1 VSPKLRILL
10 ILTLVVVPLDQIT
23 KLWVTRSIPRGGA
36 IPVID
41 GFFSIT
47 HVLNPGIVF
56 GLFQGGYVGIF
67 LLLTALA
74 VGLIFM
80 FYRQLPDGD
89 LASATALGLIL
100 GGAVGNGIDRL
111 VRQAVVDFLH
121 FDFTWFVV
129 PFTYPD
135 FNVADSAIVVGV
147 GILIFAPQTWTPPV
161 GAPAAVPARGDAAAS
176 EDSV

>member
-1 VSPKLRILL
+1 VTTKLRILL
-10 ILTLVVVPLDQIT
+10 ILTALVVPLDQVT
-23 KLWVTRSIPRGGA
+23 KHWVTTSIPRGGA

-41 GFFSIT
+41 GFFAIT

-56 GLFQGGYVGIF
+56 GFFQGGYVGIF

-89 LASATALGLIL
+89 RVSSTALGLIL

-111 VRQAVVDFLH
+111 LRQAVVDFLH
-121 FDFTWFVV
+121 FDFSWFYF
-129 PFTYPD
+129 PFIYPD
-135 FNVADSAIVVGV
+135 FNVADSCIVVGV
-147 GILIFAPQTWTPPV
+147 GLLILAPQTWT
-161 GAPAAVPARGDAAAS
+161 APAAPRTPAQEPAPS
-176 EDSV
+176 EDSA

>member
-1 VSPKLRILL
+1 MTGKLRVLL
-10 ILTLVVVPLDQIT
+10 ILSAIVVPLDQLT
-23 KLWVTRSIPRGGA
+23 KYWVTSSIPQGGA
-36 IPVID
+36 IPVIE

-89 LASATALGLIL
+89 LISATALGLIL
-100 GGAVGNGIDRL
+100 GGAIGNGIDRL
-111 VRQAVVDFLH
+111 IRQAVVDFLH
-121 FDFTWFVV
+121 FDFTWFVI
-129 PFTYPD
+129 PFVYPD

-147 GILIFAPQTWTPPV
+147 GLLILAPQTWAT
-161 GAPAAVPARGDAAAS
+161 PAAAPTAAAGRDATPS
-176 EDSV
+176 GDSA

>member
-1 VSPKLRILL
+1 MSPKLRVLL
-10 ILTLVVVPLDQIT
+10 ILALCVVPLDQLT
-23 KLWVTRSIPRGGA
+23 KLWVTRSIPLGGA

-41 GFFSIT
+41 GFFSIS

-80 FYRQLPDGD
+80 FYRQLPEND
-89 LASATALGLIL
+89 LPSATALGLIL
-100 GGAVGNGIDRL
+100 GGAIGNGVDRV

-121 FDFTWFVV
+121 FDFGFFV
-129 PFTYPD
+129 YPD

-147 GILIFAPQTWTPPV
+147 GILIFAPQTWR
-161 GAPAAVPARGDAAAS
+161 APADAAPPAVPTRADPAPS

>member
-1 VSPKLRILL
+1 MTTKLRVLL
-10 ILTLVVVPLDQIT
+10 ILTALVVPLDQLT
-23 KLWVTRSIPRGGA
+23 KHWVTGSIPRGGA

-74 VGLIFM
+74 VGLIVM
-80 FYRQLPDGD
+80 FYRQLPAGD
-89 LASATALGLIL
+89 LVSSTALGLIL
-100 GGAVGNGIDRL
+100 GGAIGNGIDRL
-111 VRQAVVDFLH
+111 IRQAVVDFLH
-121 FDFTWFVV
+121 FDFSWFVI
-129 PFTYPD
+129 PFIYPD
-135 FNVADSAIVVGV
+135 FNVADSAIVIGV
-147 GILIFAPQTWTPPV
+147 GLLIFAPQTWASTATPR
-161 GAPAAVPARGDAAAS
+161 APAQDATPT